1 MSVLQWVMVVGWPLL
16 IVEFVLFVAAVAVP
30 GNPGDEQ

>member
-16 IVEFVLFVAAVAVP
+16 IVECVLFVAAVAAEETP
-30 GNPGDEQ
+30 QP